1 MKKFNKKISP
11 SIMCGDWL
19 NIEKMIYQLEA
30 ANADWIHVDIMDG
43 HYVPNI
49 TFGIDMVNQIRRIVD
64 IPLDVHMMV
73 YHPENF
79 FDRFEL
85 DHRDIISVHYEAVE
99 HMDQIMQMLK
109 QKNVKI
115 GIALNPRTQVPV
127 VMPYFD
133 DLYMVL
139 LMMNQPGG
147 CGKSIED
154 GMLDKIRETKALIN
168 SSDKKVLIE
177 VDGSVSYVLAS
188 EMSSAGA
195 DIFVAGTSS
204 IFNKTINLRSGVQKL
219 RRIVNH
225 IEPNY
230 YVQDLTSLKKSV

>member
-1 MKKFNKKISP
+1 
-11 SIMCGDWL
+11 MCGDWL

-30 ANADWIHVDIMDG
+30 AKSDWIHVDIMDG

-49 TFGIDMVNQIRRIVD
+49 TFGIDMVNQIRRMVD

-73 YHPENF
+73 YHPEKF
-79 FDRFEL
+79 FGRFEL

-99 HMDQIMQMLK
+99 HMNEIIHILK
-109 QKNVKI
+109 QKKVKI
-115 GIALNPRTQVPV
+115 GIALNPITDVSV
-127 VMPYFD
+127 IEPYLD

-147 CGKSIED
+147 YGKSMEI
-154 GMLDKIRETKALIN
+154 GMMDKIRETKALIN
-168 SSDKKVLIE
+168 RSGKKVLIE
-177 VDGSVSYVLAS
+177 VDGSVSYVLAG
-188 EMSSAGA
+188 EMSNAGA

-204 IFNKTINLRSGVQKL
+204 IFNKTINLRYGVQKL

-225 IEPNY
+225 IDSNY
-230 YVQDLTSLKKSV
+230 YVQNLTSLKQSV

>member
-1 MKKFNKKISP
+1 MSRLNKKISP

-30 ANADWIHVDIMDG
+30 AKADWIHVDIMDG

-49 TFGIDMVNQIRRIVD
+49 TFGFDMVNQIRRIVD

-73 YHPENF
+73 YHPERF
-79 FDRFEL
+79 FNRFEL
-85 DHRDIISVHYEAVE
+85 DQRDIISVHYEAVE
-99 HMDQIMQMLK
+99 HMNQIIHMLK
-109 QKNVKI
+109 QKKVKI
-115 GIALNPRTQVPV
+115 GIALNPGTDVSVLRTYVE
-127 VMPYFD
+127 

-147 CGKSIED
+147 YGKSMEA
-154 GMLDKIRETKALIN
+154 GMMDKIRETKTLIN
-168 SSDKKVLIE
+168 KSGKKVLIE
-177 VDGSVSYVLAS
+177 VDGSVSYVLAG
-188 EMSSAGA
+188 EMSRAGA

-204 IFNKTINLRSGVQKL
+204 IFNKTMDLRPSVQKL

-225 IEPNY
+225 VEPNY
-230 YVQDLTSLKKSV
+230 YVHDLTSLKQSV

>member
-1 MKKFNKKISP
+1 MRRFNKKISP

-30 ANADWIHVDIMDG
+30 ANADWLHVDIMDG

-49 TFGIDMVNQIRRIVD
+49 TFGIDMVNQIRRMVD
-64 IPLDVHMMV
+64 IPLDVHMMA
-73 YHPENF
+73 YHPEKF

-85 DHRDIISVHYEAVE
+85 DQRDIISVHYEAV
-99 HMDQIMQMLK
+99 DQLDPIIALLK
-109 QKNVKI
+109 KKKVKI
-115 GIALNPRTQVPV
+115 GIALNPKTEASVLE
-127 VMPYFD
+127 PYFD

-147 CGKSIED
+147 YGKSMEE
-154 GMLDKIRETKALIN
+154 GMMDKIRETRALIEK
-168 SSDKKVLIE
+168 SGKKVLIE
-177 VDGSVSYVLAS
+177 VDGSVSYALAG

-204 IFNKTINLRSGVQKL
+204 IFNKSTNLRTGVQKL

-230 YVQDLTSLKKSV
+230 YVQDLTSLAQSV